1 MRKESISI
9 KDFMDGNYGK
19 EKARRNRQAKKSQKS
34 PKIDPKKLSPI
45 IAVPATLLAAMPAAA
60 QEVAKQAGEA
70 TIQMRVANAFEPLVD
85 LAQGVSYPLA
95 LVMIIG
101 GCLFIMIGNKDKG
114 FSMIQMAGIGYILC
128 QIAPL
133 IMGLL
138 VDIAS
143 AL

>member
-19 EKARRNRQAKKSQKS
+19 EKARRNRQAKKSQKL
-34 PKIDPKKLSPI
+34 DPKKLSPI

-60 QEVAKQAGEA
+60 QQAGEA
-70 TIQMRVANAFEPLVD
+70 TIQARVANAFEPLVD

-101 GCLFIMIGNKDKG
+101 GCLFIMVGNKDKG
-114 FSMIQMAGIGYILC
+114 FSMIQAAGIGYILC